1 MISFREIITAIISM
15 QKINIKNMV
24 CPRCIKVVREELTKA
39 GAIIGNITLGTAE
52 ILNDFDADKLA
63 SVLKRN
69 GFELIEEKSAKLVNT
84 IKAFVINLIRSGS
97 LEDQKLK
104 ISTLLEQELSKD
116 YNYLSQLF
124 SQTENTTLEK
134 YIIAQKT
141 EQVKEWLV
149 YDELTLSEMAYKLG
163 YSSVA
168 HLSTQFKQVTGFT
181 PSAFK
186 QLKYH
191 NRKSLDEV

>member
-1 MISFREIITAIISM
+1 MKTIV
-15 QKINIKNMV
+15 NIKNMV

-39 GAIIGNITLGTAE
+39 GATVGEVTLGTAE
-52 ILNDFDADKLA
+52 ILSDDIETTKLA
-63 SVLKRN
+63 AILEEN
-69 GFELIEEKSAKLVNT
+69 GFELIEEKSAKLVNAV
-84 IKAFVINLIRSGS
+84 KSFVIKLIRSGL

-116 YNYLSQLF
+116 YNYISQLF
-124 SQTENTTLEK
+124 SQAENTTLEK

-168 HLSTQFKQVTGFT
+168 YLSSQFKQVTGFT
-181 PSAFK
+181 PSVFK
-186 QLKYH
+186 KLKQH
-191 NRKSLDEV
+191 NRKSLDNV

>member
-1 MISFREIITAIISM
+1 
-15 QKINIKNMV
+15 MV
-24 CPRCIKVVREELTKA
+24 CPRCIKVVSNELTKA
-39 GAIIGNITLGTAE
+39 GAIIGEVTLGSAE
-52 ILNDFDADKLA
+52 IVNDDFDTAA
-63 SVLKRN
+63 FANVLKEN
-69 GFELIEEKSAKLVNT
+69 GFELIEEKSAKLVNA
-84 IKAFVINLIRSGS
+84 IKSFVITLIRSGN

-104 ISTLLEQELSKD
+104 ISSLLEQELGKD

-124 SQTENTTLEK
+124 SHTENTTLEK

-149 YDELTLSEMAYKLG
+149 YDELTLSEMAFKLG

-181 PSAFK
+181 PSSFK
-186 QLKYH
+186 QLKNH
-191 NRKSLDEV
+191 HRKSLDEV

>member
-1 MISFREIITAIISM
+1 
-15 QKINIKNMV
+15 MV
-24 CPRCIKVVREELTKA
+24 CPRCIRVVREELTKA
-39 GAIIGNITLGTAE
+39 GAIVGDVTLGTAK
-52 ILNDFDADKLA
+52 ILHDDFDTSKLT
-63 SVLKRN
+63 SILSEN
-69 GFELIEEKSAKLVNT
+69 GFELIEEKSAKLINT
-84 IKAFVINLIRSGS
+84 IKSFIIKYIRSGS
-97 LEDQKLK
+97 LENQKLK
-104 ISTLLEQELSKD
+104 ISILLEQELNKD

-124 SQTENTTLEK
+124 SQAENTTLEK

-168 HLSTQFKQVTGFT
+168 HLSNQFKQVTGFT

-186 QLKYH
+186 QLKQH
-191 NRKSLDEV
+191 HRKSLDEL

>member
-1 MISFREIITAIISM
+1 
-15 QKINIKNMV
+15 MV
-24 CPRCIKVVREELTKA
+24 CPRCIKVVSDELTKA
-39 GAIIGNITLGTAE
+39 GAIIGEVTLGSAE
-52 ILNDFDADKLA
+52 ILNDDFDTAA
-63 SVLKRN
+63 FANVLKEN
-69 GFELIEEKSAKLVNT
+69 GFELIEEKSAKLVNA
-84 IKAFVINLIRSGS
+84 IKSFVITFIRSGN

-104 ISTLLEQELSKD
+104 ISALLEQELSKD

-149 YDELTLSEMAYKLG
+149 YDELTLSEMAFKLG

-181 PSAFK
+181 PSSFK
-186 QLKYH
+186 QLKNH
-191 NRKSLDEV
+191 HRKSLDEV

>member
-1 MISFREIITAIISM
+1 MVV
-15 QKINIKNMV
+15 NIKNMV
-24 CPRCIKVVREELTKA
+24 CPRCIRVVREELTNA
-39 GAIIGNITLGTAE
+39 GAVMGEVTLGSAE
-52 ILNDFDADKLA
+52 ILNDMDTDRLA
-63 SVLKRN
+63 SVLKN
-69 GFELIEEKSAKLVNT
+69 SGFELIEEKSAKLVNT

-97 LEDQKLK
+97 LEDQKVK
-104 ISTLLEQELSKD
+104 ISVLLEQELGKD

-168 HLSTQFKQVTGFT
+168 HLSSQFKQVTGFT
-181 PSAFK
+181 PSEFK
-186 QLKYH
+186 KLKHH